1 EAFHS
6 SYERNLADLPI
17 AGRQAVID
25 CEYVGHERA
34 IDGWK
39 IGPGPIPADQPTEI
53 TEWAQPRRSPMP
65 IVRCGQVMANDATC
79 NRPAFVF
86 DARQRR
92 MLCREH
98 MLGPLERV
106 FGSRPDLEE
115 KAEYVL
121 RFLGLP
127 SEHRHE
133 LLEALGPEERREFI
147 ELARLFEGEAT

>member
-1 EAFHS
+1 
-6 SYERNLADLPI
+6 
-17 AGRQAVID
+17 
-25 CEYVGHERA
+25 
-34 IDGWK
+34 
-39 IGPGPIPADQPTEI
+39 
-53 TEWAQPRRSPMP
+53 
-65 IVRCGQVMANDATC
+65 VRCGQVLPDGSTC
-79 NRPAFVF
+79 NGAAFVF
-86 DARQRR
+86 DARHRM

-98 MLGPLERV
+98 MLGPLERL

-147 ELARLFEGEAT
+147 RLARLFESEAT